1 MSLRKRNKMQ
11 APLFKPQTEWFP
23 PDDFP
28 DLSKYNEIAI
38 DLETKDPDLKTK
50 GSSSMRGQGDVV
62 GIAIAVKDWAGY
74 YPIAHESG
82 PNMERK
88 KVLGW
93 FADVLKT
100 SADKI
105 FHNAIYDMCWI
116 HRLGLTVHGTVID
129 TMVMTSLV
137 DENRFR
143 YDLNSVAQHYTG
155 MGKNESALQ
164 EAAKE
169 WGVDPKA
176 EMYKLPAM
184 YVGEYAERDAEV
196 TLALWQELKKEI
208 EHQDLQSIVEVEQKV
223 FPCILDMK
231 IKGVRVSESQVDQLD
246 HQLKLSYDK
255 YIKRIN
261 DDTGIYPEVWAAK
274 SIELVCNKLGID
286 DFDRTEKTQKPS
298 FTKNYL
304 KNHKHPVLR
313 AIASARELDKLKN
326 TFLESIKNY
335 VHNGRIHAD
344 IHQLKGDFGGTIT
357 GRLSYSNPNLQQLPN
372 YSNIGK
378 GIRSIFMPE
387 KGHRWGCFDY
397 SQQEPRLVV
406 HYALATLGTTGV
418 QSIADKYDEARENP
432 DDLDIQL
439 AADFHSMVAEI
450 ADIERGQAKTIN
462 LGLFYGMG
470 KAKLQ
475 AQLGVT
481 DSVARD
487 LLAAYHHRVPFVK
500 QLIHH
505 TMDRA
510 QQRGWIRTILGRKCR
525 FNMWEPATFGMHKP
539 QTFEDASIEHG
550 SRNIKRAF
558 TYKALN
564 KLIQGSAADMTK
576 QAMINLRE
584 AGITP
589 MIQLHDE
596 LNVSYENEQEADKI
610 KEIMEQAVPLKV
622 PNKVDFEDGECW
634 GDIVNNREEE
644 EDKDFF

>member
-1 MSLRKRNKMQ
+1 MIQK
-11 APLFKPQTEWFP
+11 PLFAVQTEWFP

-28 DLSKYNEIAI
+28 DLSKYDEISI

-62 GIAIAVKDWAGY
+62 GIAIAVKDWSGY

-93 FADVLKT
+93 FQDVLKT
-100 SADKI
+100 KADKV

-116 HRLGLTVHGTVID
+116 HRLGLTVHGTVVD
-129 TMVMTSLV
+129 TMIMTSLV

-155 MGKNESALQ
+155 IGKNESALQ

-208 EHQDLQSIVEVEQKV
+208 EHQDLQSIVELEQKV

-231 IKGVRVSESQVDQLD
+231 IKGVRVSEAQVDQLD
-246 HQLKLSYDK
+246 HQLKKSYDK

-335 VHNGRIHAD
+335 VYNGRIHAD

-357 GRLSYSNPNLQQLPN
+357 GRLSYSKPNLQQLPN
-372 YSNIGK
+372 YTNVGM

-387 KGHRWGCFDY
+387 EGHRWGCFDY

-418 QSIADKYDEARENP
+418 ASIADRYDEARENP
-432 DDLDIQL
+432 DDPNIQL
-439 AADFHSMVAEI
+439 AADFHSMVANI
-450 ADIERGQAKTIN
+450 AGIPRGQAKTIN

-481 DSVARD
+481 DQVARD
-487 LLAAYHHRVPFVK
+487 LLATYHSKVPFVK

-525 FNMWEPATFGMHKP
+525 FNMWEPASFGMHKP
-539 QTFEDASIEHG
+539 QTFDDACMEHG

-564 KLIQGSAADMTK
+564 KLIQGSATDMTK

-596 LNVSYENEQEADKI
+596 LNVSYENEKEAIKI

-634 GDIVNNREEE
+634 GDIINNQEEQV
-644 EDKDFF
+644 DKDF

>member
-1 MSLRKRNKMQ
+1 MIQK
-11 APLFKPQTEWFP
+11 PLFAAQTEWFP

-28 DLSKYNEIAI
+28 DLSKYDEIAI

-62 GIAIAVKDWAGY
+62 GIAIAVRDWSGY

-100 SADKI
+100 KADKV

-116 HRLGLTVHGTVID
+116 HRLGLTVHGTVVD
-129 TMVMTSLV
+129 TMIMTSLV

-255 YIKRIN
+255 YIKRIH
-261 DDTGIYPEVWAAK
+261 DDTGMYPEVWAAK

-335 VHNGRIHAD
+335 VYNGRIHAD

-372 YSNIGK
+372 YTNIGM

-387 KGHRWGCFDY
+387 EGHRWGCFDY

-432 DDLDIQL
+432 DDPDIQL

-481 DSVARD
+481 DQVARN
-487 LLAAYHHRVPFVK
+487 LLATYHSKVPFVK

-539 QTFEDASIEHG
+539 QTFEDASMEHG

-596 LNVSYENEQEADKI
+596 LNVSYENKQEAVKI

-634 GDIVNNREEE
+634 GDIINNQ
-644 EDKDFF
+644 EDSVDEDF

>member
-1 MSLRKRNKMQ
+1 MIQR
-11 APLFKPQTEWFP
+11 PLFAAQTEWFP

-28 DLSKYNEIAI
+28 DLSKYDEIAI

-62 GIAIAVKDWAGY
+62 GIAIAVKDWSGY

-100 SADKI
+100 NADKI

-116 HRLGLTVHGTVID
+116 HRLGFKVHGTIVD
-129 TMVMTSLV
+129 TMIMTSLV

-169 WGVDPKA
+169 WGIDPKA

-208 EHQDLQSIVEVEQKV
+208 EHQDLQSIVEIEQKV

-335 VHNGRIHAD
+335 VYNGRIHAD

-357 GRLSYSNPNLQQLPN
+357 GRLSYSKPNLQQLPN
-372 YSNIGK
+372 YTNVGM

-387 KGHRWGCFDY
+387 EGHRWGCFDY

-418 QSIADKYDEARENP
+418 ASIADRYDEAGKNP
-432 DDLDIQL
+432 DDLDVQK
-439 AADFHSMVAEI
+439 AADFHSMVAKI
-450 ADIERGQAKTIN
+450 ADIPRGQAKTIN

-481 DSVARD
+481 DQVARD
-487 LLAAYHHRVPFVK
+487 LLATYHSKVPFVK

-539 QTFEDASIEHG
+539 QTFEDASMEHG

-596 LNVSYENEQEADKI
+596 LNVSYENKQEAVKI

-634 GDIVNNREEE
+634 GDIVNNQEEQVD
-644 EDKDFF
+644 EDF

>member
-1 MSLRKRNKMQ
+1 MIQK
-11 APLFKPQTEWFP
+11 PLFAVQTEWFP

-28 DLSKYNEIAI
+28 DLSKYDEISI

-62 GIAIAVKDWAGY
+62 GIAIAVKDWSGY

-93 FADVLKT
+93 FQDVLKT
-100 SADKI
+100 KADKI

-116 HRLGLTVHGTVID
+116 HRLGLTVHGTVVD
-129 TMVMTSLV
+129 TMIMTSLV

-155 MGKNESALQ
+155 IGKNESALQ

-208 EHQDLQSIVEVEQKV
+208 EHQDLQSIVELEQKV

-246 HQLKLSYDK
+246 HQLKKSYDK

-335 VHNGRIHAD
+335 VYNGRIHAD

-357 GRLSYSNPNLQQLPN
+357 GRLSYSKPNLQQLPN
-372 YSNIGK
+372 YTNVGM

-387 KGHRWGCFDY
+387 EGHRWGCFDY

-418 QSIADKYDEARENP
+418 QSIADRYDEARENP
-432 DDLDIQL
+432 DDPNIQL
-439 AADFHSMVAEI
+439 AADFHSMVANI
-450 ADIERGQAKTIN
+450 AGIPRGQAKTIN

-481 DSVARD
+481 DQIAKD
-487 LLAAYHHRVPFVK
+487 LLAVYHSKVPFVK

-539 QTFEDASIEHG
+539 QTFEDASMEHG

-596 LNVSYENEQEADKI
+596 LNVSYENEKEAVKI

-634 GDIVNNREEE
+634 GDIVNNQEEQVD
-644 EDKDFF
+644 EDF

>member
-1 MSLRKRNKMQ
+1 MIQK
-11 APLFKPQTEWFP
+11 PLFNAQVEWSP

-28 DLSKYNEIAI
+28 DLSKYDEIAI

-62 GIAIAVKDWAGY
+62 GIAIAVKDWSGY

-93 FADVLKT
+93 FEDVLKT
-100 SADKI
+100 NADKI

-116 HRLGLTVHGTVID
+116 HRLGFKVHGTIVD
-129 TMVMTSLV
+129 TMIMTSLV

-143 YDLNSVAQHYTG
+143 YDLNSVAQYYTG

-169 WGVDPKA
+169 WGIDPKA

-208 EHQDLQSIVEVEQKV
+208 EHQDLQSIVEIEQKV
-223 FPCILDMK
+223 FPCIFDMK

-261 DDTGIYPEVWAAK
+261 NDTGIYPEVWAAK

-335 VHNGRIHAD
+335 VYNGRIHAD

-357 GRLSYSNPNLQQLPN
+357 GRLSYSKPNLQQLPN
-372 YSNIGK
+372 YTNVGM

-387 KGHRWGCFDY
+387 DGHRWGCFDY

-418 QSIADKYDEARENP
+418 ASIADRYDEAGKYP
-432 DDLDIQL
+432 DDLDVQK
-439 AADFHSMVAEI
+439 AADFHSMVAKI
-450 ADIERGQAKTIN
+450 ADIPRGQAKTIN

-481 DSVARD
+481 DQVARD
-487 LLAAYHHRVPFVK
+487 LLATYHNKVPFVK

-539 QTFEDASIEHG
+539 QTFEDASMEHG

-596 LNVSYENEQEADKI
+596 LNVSYENKEEAVKI

-634 GDIVNNREEE
+634 GDIVNNQEEQVD
-644 EDKDFF
+644 EDF

>member
-1 MSLRKRNKMQ
+1 MIQR
-11 APLFKPQTEWFP
+11 PLFTPQSEWFP
-23 PDDFP
+23 PDEFP
-28 DLSKYNEIAI
+28 NLSKYDEISI

-62 GIAIAVKDWAGY
+62 GIAIAVKDWAAY

-82 PNMERK
+82 PNLERK

-93 FADVLKT
+93 FQDVLKT
-100 SADKI
+100 NADKI
-105 FHNAIYDMCWI
+105 FHNAIYDLCWI
-116 HRLGLTVHGTVID
+116 HRLGLKVHGKIID
-129 TMVMTSLV
+129 TMIMASLV

-143 YDLNSVAQHYTG
+143 YDLNSVSSDYTG
-155 MGKNESALQ
+155 LGKNETALQ
-164 EAAKE
+164 DAAKE
-169 WGVDPKA
+169 WGVDAKS

-184 YVGEYAERDAEV
+184 YVGEYAERDAEI

-208 EHQDLQSIVEVEQKV
+208 KAQELTSIVELECNVL
-223 FPCILDMK
+223 PCILDMK
-231 IKGVRVSESQVDQLD
+231 IRGVRVSESQVDMLETK
-246 HQLKLSYDK
+246 LKKEYNSE
-255 YIKRIN
+255 IERIHK
-261 DDTGIYPEVWAAK
+261 DTGIYPEVWAAK
-274 SIELVCNKLGID
+274 SIESICNKLGID
-286 DFDRTEKTQKPS
+286 DFDRTEKTKKPS

-304 KNHKHPVLR
+304 KNHKNKTLKR
-313 AIASARELDKLKN
+313 IAKARELDKLSN
-326 TFLESIKNY
+326 TFLESIKNFVY
-335 VHNGRIHAD
+335 KGRIHAD
-344 IHQLKGDFGGTIT
+344 IHQLRGEVGGTIT

-372 YSNIGK
+372 YTNIGM

-387 KGHRWGCFDY
+387 EGHRWGCFDY

-418 QSIADKYDEARENP
+418 ASIADAYHEGE
-432 DDLDIQL
+432 
-439 AADFHSMVAEI
+439 ADFHTMVAEI
-450 ADIERGQAKTIN
+450 ASIPRKQAKTIN

-470 KAKLQ
+470 RAKLQ

-481 DSVARD
+481 ESRAKD
-487 LLAAYHHRVPFVK
+487 LLSTYHSAVPFVK
-500 QLIHH
+500 QLIYH

-510 QQRGWIRTILGRKCR
+510 QERGWIRTVLGRKCR

-539 QTFEDASIEHG
+539 QTFEEASLEHG

-576 QAMINLRE
+576 KAMVDLKNEGL
-584 AGITP
+584 TP

-596 LNVSYENEQEADKI
+596 LNISFENNQQADRI
-610 KEIMEQAVPLKV
+610 KEIMEQAVPLKI

-634 GDIVNNREEE
+634 GDIINNREEE
-644 EDKDFF
+644 TDKDFF

>member
-1 MSLRKRNKMQ
+1 MIQK
-11 APLFKPQTEWFP
+11 PLFTPQSEWFL

-28 DLSKYNEIAI
+28 DLSKYDEIAI

-50 GSSSMRGQGDVV
+50 GSSSMRGEGDVV
-62 GIAIAVKDWAGY
+62 GIAVAVKNWAGY

-82 PNMERK
+82 PNLERA

-100 SADKI
+100 KADKI
-105 FHNAIYDMCWI
+105 FHNAIYDLCWI
-116 HRLGLTVHGTVID
+116 HRLGLTVHGTIVD
-129 TMVMTSLV
+129 TMIMASLV
-137 DENRFR
+137 NENRFR
-143 YDLNSVAQHYTG
+143 YDLNSVSYDYTG
-155 MGKNESALQ
+155 MGKNETALN

-169 WGVDPKA
+169 WGIDPKA

-184 YVGEYAERDAEV
+184 YVGEYAEKDAEI

-208 EHQDLQSIVEVEQKV
+208 NFQDLQSIVELEQEV
-223 FPCILDMK
+223 LPCILDMK
-231 IKGVRVSESQVDQLD
+231 IKGVRVSEKQVDQLEY
-246 HQLKLSYDK
+246 QLKKSYDH
-255 YIKRIN
+255 YIKTIH
-261 DDTGIYPEVWAAK
+261 DETGIYPEVWAAK
-274 SIELVCNKLGID
+274 SIESICLRLGID
-286 DFDRTEKTQKPS
+286 DFDRTEKTKKPS

-304 KNHKHPVLR
+304 KNHRGHKNSNILR
-313 AIASARELDKLKN
+313 ALASARELDKLRN

-335 VHNGRIHAD
+335 VYKGRIHAD
-344 IHQLKGDFGGTIT
+344 IHQLRGDFGGTIT

-372 YSNIGK
+372 YTKLGM

-387 KGHRWGCFDY
+387 EGHRWGCFDY

-406 HYALATLGTTGV
+406 HYALATLGSTGV
-418 QSIADKYDEARENP
+418 ASIADAYDKGE
-432 DDLDIQL
+432 
-439 AADFHSMVAEI
+439 ADFHKMVAGI
-450 ADIERGQAKTIN
+450 ADIPRSQAKTIN

-481 DSVARD
+481 EEKAKD
-487 LLAAYHHRVPFVK
+487 LLDTYHARVPFVK
-500 QLIHH
+500 QLIYQ

-525 FNMWEPATFGMHKP
+525 FDMWEPATFGMHKP
-539 QTFEDASIEHG
+539 QTFEEASLEHG

-576 QAMINLRE
+576 KAMVELRKE
-584 AGITP
+584 GLLP

-596 LNVSYENEQEADKI
+596 LNISFKTKEESDKI
-610 KEIMEQAVPLKV
+610 KEIMENCVPLKV
-622 PNKVDFEDGECW
+622 PNKVDFEQGNCW
-634 GDIVNNREEE
+634 GDIVDEEE
-644 EDKDFF
+644 EYVDEDY

>member
-1 MSLRKRNKMQ
+1 MIQ
-11 APLFKPQTEWFP
+11 KPIFNPQVEWFP

-28 DLSKYNEIAI
+28 DLSKYNEISI

-62 GIAIAVKDWAGY
+62 GIAVAVKNWAGY

-82 PNMERK
+82 PNLERK

-93 FADVLKT
+93 FQDVLKT
-100 SADKI
+100 NADKI
-105 FHNAIYDMCWI
+105 FHNAIYDLCWI
-116 HRLGLTVHGTVID
+116 HRLGLTVHGTIID
-129 TMVMTSLV
+129 TMIMTSLV

-143 YDLNSVAQHYTG
+143 YDLNSVSQDYTG
-155 MGKNESALQ
+155 MGKSESALQ

-169 WGVDPKA
+169 WGVDAKS

-184 YVGEYAERDAEV
+184 YVGEYAEKDAEI
-196 TLALWQELKKEI
+196 TLALWQELKKQI
-208 EHQDLQSIVEVEQKV
+208 EYQDLQSIVNLEQEVL
-223 FPCILDMK
+223 PCILDMK

-246 HQLKLSYDK
+246 NQLKKSYDH
-255 YIKRIN
+255 YIKRIHN
-261 DDTGIYPEVWAAK
+261 DTGIYPEVWAAK

-286 DFDRTEKTQKPS
+286 DFDRTEKTKKPS

-304 KNHKHPVLR
+304 KKHKGHKHSAVLR
-313 AIASARELDKLKN
+313 AIASARELDKLRN

-335 VHNGRIHAD
+335 VYKGRIHAD
-344 IHQLKGDFGGTIT
+344 IHQLRGDFGGTIT

-372 YSNIGK
+372 YTRLGM

-387 KGHRWGCFDY
+387 EGHRWGCFDY

-418 QSIADKYDEARENP
+418 QSIADKYDLASQHP
-432 DDLDIQL
+432 DNLDIQKE
-439 AADFHSMVAEI
+439 ADFHTMVAKI

-462 LGLFYGMG
+462 LCLFYGMG
-470 KAKLQ
+470 RAKLQ
-475 AQLGVT
+475 GQLGVT
-481 DSVARD
+481 EERAKE
-487 LLAAYHHRVPFVK
+487 LLATYHARVPFVK
-500 QLIHH
+500 QLIYN

-510 QQRGWIRTILGRKCR
+510 QKRGWIRTILGRKCR
-525 FNMWEPATFGMHKP
+525 FDMWEPATFGMHKP
-539 QTFEDASIEHG
+539 QTFEEASLEHG

-576 QAMINLRE
+576 KAMINLRKE
-584 AGITP
+584 GILP

-596 LNVSYENEQEADKI
+596 LNISFESKQQADRI
-610 KEIMEQAVPLKV
+610 KEIMEQAVPLKI

-634 GDIVNNREEE
+634 GDIVNNEEE
-644 EDKDFF
+644 FVDEDF

>member
-1 MSLRKRNKMQ
+1 MIQK
-11 APLFKPQTEWFP
+11 PLFAAQTEWFP

-28 DLSKYNEIAI
+28 DLSKYDEIAI

-62 GIAIAVKDWAGY
+62 GIAIAVRDWSGY

-100 SADKI
+100 KADKV

-116 HRLGLTVHGTVID
+116 HRLGLTVHGTVVD
-129 TMVMTSLV
+129 TMIMTSLV

-261 DDTGIYPEVWAAK
+261 DDTGMYPEVWAAK

-335 VHNGRIHAD
+335 VYNGRIHAD

-372 YSNIGK
+372 YTNIGM

-387 KGHRWGCFDY
+387 EGHRWGCFDY

-432 DDLDIQL
+432 DDPDIQL

-481 DSVARD
+481 DQVARN
-487 LLAAYHHRVPFVK
+487 LLATYHSKVPFVK

-539 QTFEDASIEHG
+539 QTFEDASMEHG

-596 LNVSYENEQEADKI
+596 LNVSYENKQEAVKI

-634 GDIVNNREEE
+634 GDIINNQ
-644 EDKDFF
+644 EDSVDEDF

>member
-1 MSLRKRNKMQ
+1 MTQK
-11 APLFKPQTEWFP
+11 PIFKAQTEWFP
-23 PDDFP
+23 PDEFP
-28 DLSKYNEIAI
+28 DLSKYDEISI

-50 GSSSMRGQGDVV
+50 GTSSMRGQGDVV
-62 GIAIAVKDWAGY
+62 GIAIAVKNWSAY

-93 FADVLKT
+93 FQDVLKT
-100 SADKI
+100 KADKI
-105 FHNAIYDMCWI
+105 FHNAIYDLCWI
-116 HRLGLTVHGTVID
+116 HRLGLTVHGTIVD
-129 TMVMTSLV
+129 TMIMASLV
-137 DENRFR
+137 NENRFR
-143 YDLNSVAQHYTG
+143 YDLNSVSYDYTG
-155 MGKNESALQ
+155 MGKNETALN

-169 WGVDPKA
+169 WGIDPKA

-184 YVGEYAERDAEV
+184 YVGEYAEKDAEI

-208 EHQDLQSIVEVEQKV
+208 NFQDLQSIVELEQEV
-223 FPCILDMK
+223 LPCILDMK
-231 IKGVRVSESQVDQLD
+231 IKGVRVSEKQVDQLEY
-246 HQLKLSYDK
+246 QLKKSYDH
-255 YIKRIN
+255 YIKTIH
-261 DDTGIYPEVWAAK
+261 DETGIYPEVWAAK
-274 SIELVCNKLGID
+274 SIESICLRLGID
-286 DFDRTEKTQKPS
+286 DFDRTEKTKKPS

-304 KNHKHPVLR
+304 KNHTGHDKSNILR
-313 AIASARELDKLKN
+313 ALASARELDKLRN

-335 VHNGRIHAD
+335 VYKGRIHAD
-344 IHQLKGDFGGTIT
+344 IHQLRGDFGGTIT

-372 YSNIGK
+372 YTNIGM

-387 KGHRWGCFDY
+387 EGHRWGCFDY

-406 HYALATLGTTGV
+406 HYALATLGSTGV
-418 QSIADKYDEARENP
+418 ASIANAYDRGE
-432 DDLDIQL
+432 
-439 AADFHSMVAEI
+439 ADFHKMVAGI
-450 ADIERGQAKTIN
+450 ADIPRSQAKTIN

-481 DSVARD
+481 EEKAKD
-487 LLAAYHHRVPFVK
+487 LLDTYHARVPFVK
-500 QLIHH
+500 QLIYQ

-525 FNMWEPATFGMHKP
+525 FDMWEPTTFGMHKP
-539 QTFEDASIEHG
+539 QTFEEASLEHG

-576 QAMINLRE
+576 KAMVELRKE
-584 AGITP
+584 GLLP

-596 LNVSYENEQEADKI
+596 LNISFKTKEESDKVI
-610 KEIMEQAVPLKV
+610 EIMENCVPLKV
-622 PNKVDFEDGECW
+622 PNKVDFEQGDCW
-634 GDIVNNREEE
+634 GDIVDEEE
-644 EDKDFF
+644 EYIDEDY

>member
-1 MSLRKRNKMQ
+1 MIQ
-11 APLFKPQTEWFP
+11 KPMFTPQVEWFP
-23 PDDFP
+23 PEEFP
-28 DLSKYNEIAI
+28 DLSKYDEISI

-50 GSSSMRGQGDVV
+50 GSSSMRGQGGVV
-62 GIAIAVKDWAGY
+62 GIAIAVKDWAAY

-82 PNMERK
+82 PNLERK

-93 FADVLKT
+93 FQDVLKT
-100 SADKI
+100 KADKI

-116 HRLGLTVHGTVID
+116 HRLGLTVHGTIVD
-129 TMVMTSLV
+129 TMIMTSLV
-137 DENRFR
+137 NENRFR
-143 YDLNSVAQHYTG
+143 YDLNSVSYDYTG
-155 MGKNESALQ
+155 MTKNETALQ

-184 YVGEYAERDAEV
+184 YVGDYAEKDAEI

-208 EHQDLQSIVEVEQKV
+208 EFQDLQSIVELEQEV

-231 IKGVRVSESQVDQLD
+231 IKGVRVSEKQVEGLEYK
-246 HQLKLSYDK
+246 LKKTYDSH
-255 YIKRIN
+255 IKRIHN
-261 DDTGIYPEVWAAK
+261 DTGIYPEVWAAK
-274 SIELVCNKLGID
+274 SIENICKKLNID
-286 DFDRTEKTQKPS
+286 DFDRTEKTNKTS
-298 FTKNYL
+298 FTKSYL
-304 KNHKHPVLR
+304 KKHKNPVLR
-313 AIASARELDKLKN
+313 SLNSARELDKLAN
-326 TFLESIKNY
+326 TFLKSIKNY
-335 VHNGRIHAD
+335 VYKGRIHAD
-344 IHQLKGDFGGTIT
+344 IHQLRGDFGGTIT

-372 YSNIGK
+372 YTNIGM
-378 GIRSIFMPE
+378 GIRSIFLPE
-387 KGHRWGCFDY
+387 EGHRWGCFDY

-418 QSIADKYDEARENP
+418 ASIAEEYNKEGSDT
-432 DDLDIQL
+432 
-439 AADFHSMVAEI
+439 DFHKMVA
-450 ADIERGQAKTIN
+450 DITGMPRREAKTIN

-475 AQLGVT
+475 DQLGV
-481 DSVARD
+481 AEQRAKE
-487 LLAAYHHRVPFVK
+487 LLDTYQKKVPFVK
-500 QLIHH
+500 QLIYH

-510 QQRGWIRTILGRKCR
+510 QQRGWIRTILGRRCR
-525 FNMWEPATFGMHKP
+525 FDKWEPRTFGMHKP
-539 QTFEDASIEHG
+539 QTFEEASLEHG
-550 SRNIKRAF
+550 SGNIKRAF

-576 QAMINLRE
+576 QAMVNLRE

-596 LNVSYENEQEADKI
+596 LNVSYENEKQANNI

-634 GDIVNNREEE
+634 GDIINNREEAID
-644 EDKDFF
+644 EDF

>member
-1 MSLRKRNKMQ
+1 MTQ
-11 APLFKPQTEWFP
+11 V
-23 PDDFP
+23 
-28 DLSKYNEIAI
+28 YN
-38 DLETKDPDLKTK
+38 
-50 GSSSMRGQGDVV
+50 
-62 GIAIAVKDWAGY
+62 
-74 YPIAHESG
+74 
-82 PNMERK
+82 
-88 KVLGW
+88 
-93 FADVLKT
+93 
-100 SADKI
+100 
-105 FHNAIYDMCWI
+105 
-116 HRLGLTVHGTVID
+116 
-129 TMVMTSLV
+129 
-137 DENRFR
+137 
-143 YDLNSVAQHYTG
+143 
-155 MGKNESALQ
+155 
-164 EAAKE
+164 
-169 WGVDPKA
+169 
-176 EMYKLPAM
+176 
-184 YVGEYAERDAEV
+184 
-196 TLALWQELKKEI
+196 
-208 EHQDLQSIVEVEQKV
+208 
-223 FPCILDMK
+223 
-231 IKGVRVSESQVDQLD
+231 
-246 HQLKLSYDK
+246 
-255 YIKRIN
+255 
-261 DDTGIYPEVWAAK
+261 PEVWAAK

-304 KNHKHPVLR
+304 KNHGHPVLR

-372 YSNIGK
+372 YTNIGM

-387 KGHRWGCFDY
+387 EGHRWGCFDY

-418 QSIADKYDEARENP
+418 ASIAEAYEKGE
-432 DDLDIQL
+432 
-439 AADFHSMVAEI
+439 ADFHSMVASI
-450 ADIERGQAKTIN
+450 ADIPRGQAKTIN

-539 QTFEDASIEHG
+539 QTFEEASLEHG

-596 LNVSYENEQEADKI
+596 LNCI
-610 KEIMEQAVPLKV
+610 L
-622 PNKVDFEDGECW
+622 
-634 GDIVNNREEE
+634 
-644 EDKDFF
+644 

>member
-116 HRLGLTVHGTVID
+116 HRLGLTVHGTVVD
-129 TMVMTSLV
+129 TMIMTSLV

-261 DDTGIYPEVWAAK
+261 NDTGIYPEVWAAK
-274 SIELVCNKLGID
+274 SIELVCNKLGIN

-335 VHNGRIHAD
+335 VYNGRIHAD

-372 YSNIGK
+372 YTNIGM

-387 KGHRWGCFDY
+387 EGHRWGCFDY

-432 DDLDIQL
+432 DNPDIQL
-439 AADFHSMVAEI
+439 AADFHSMVAKI

-481 DSVARD
+481 DQVAKN
-487 LLAAYHHRVPFVK
+487 LLAVYHSKVPFVK

-539 QTFEDASIEHG
+539 QTFDDACMEHG

-589 MIQLHDE
+589 MIQIHDE
-596 LNVSYENEQEADKI
+596 LNVSYENEQGADKV

>member
-1 MSLRKRNKMQ
+1 MIQK
-11 APLFKPQTEWFP
+11 PLFTTQSEWFP

-28 DLSKYNEIAI
+28 DLSKYDEISI

-62 GIAIAVKDWAGY
+62 GIAVAVKDWSAY

-82 PNMERK
+82 PNLERK

-93 FADVLKT
+93 FQDVLKT

-105 FHNAIYDMCWI
+105 FHNAIYDLCWI
-116 HRLGLTVHGTVID
+116 HRLGLTVHGKIVD
-129 TMVMTSLV
+129 TMIMTSLV
-137 DENRFR
+137 NENRFR
-143 YDLNSVAQHYTG
+143 YDLNSVAQDYTG
-155 MGKNESALQ
+155 MGKSEGALQ
-164 EAAKE
+164 DAAKE
-169 WGVDPKA
+169 WGVDAKS

-184 YVGEYAERDAEV
+184 YVGEYAEKDAEI

-208 EHQDLQSIVEVEQKV
+208 EYQDLQSIVNLEQEVL
-223 FPCILDMK
+223 PCILDMK
-231 IKGVRVSESQVDQLD
+231 IKGVRVSEKQVDQLEY
-246 HQLKLSYDK
+246 QLKKSYDH
-255 YIKRIN
+255 YIKRIH

-274 SIELVCNKLGID
+274 SIESICNKLGID
-286 DFDRTEKTQKPS
+286 DFDRTEKTKKPS

-304 KNHKHPVLR
+304 KKHKGHKHSAVLR
-313 AIASARELDKLKN
+313 AIASARELDKLRN

-335 VHNGRIHAD
+335 VYKGRIHAD
-344 IHQLKGDFGGTIT
+344 IHQLRGDFGGTIT

-372 YSNIGK
+372 YTNIGM

-387 KGHRWGCFDY
+387 EGHRWGCFDY

-418 QSIADKYDEARENP
+418 ASIADEYEQGK
-432 DDLDIQL
+432 
-439 AADFHSMVAEI
+439 ADFHSMVAKIAEI
-450 ADIERGQAKTIN
+450 PRSQAKTIN

-470 KAKLQ
+470 RAKLQ
-475 AQLGVT
+475 GQLGVT
-481 DSVARD
+481 EEKARA
-487 LLAAYHHRVPFVK
+487 LLNTYHTRVPFVK
-500 QLIHH
+500 QLIYH

-525 FNMWEPATFGMHKP
+525 FDMWEPATFGMHKP
-539 QTFEDASIEHG
+539 QTFEEASLEHG

-576 QAMINLRE
+576 KAMIDLKKE
-584 AGITP
+584 GLLP

-596 LNVSYENEQEADKI
+596 LNISFETRQQADRI
-610 KEIMEQAVPLKV
+610 KEIMEQAVPLKI

-634 GDIVNNREEE
+634 GDIVNNEEE
-644 EDKDFF
+644 FVDEDY

>member
-1 MSLRKRNKMQ
+1 MIQK
-11 APLFKPQTEWFP
+11 PLFTPQSEWFL

-28 DLSKYNEIAI
+28 DLSKYDEIAI

-50 GSSSMRGQGDVV
+50 GSSSMRGEGDVV
-62 GIAIAVKDWAGY
+62 GIAVAVKNWAGY

-82 PNMERK
+82 PNLERA

-100 SADKI
+100 KADKI
-105 FHNAIYDMCWI
+105 FHNAIYDLCWI
-116 HRLGLTVHGTVID
+116 HRLGLTVHGTIVD
-129 TMVMTSLV
+129 TMIMASLV
-137 DENRFR
+137 NENRFR
-143 YDLNSVAQHYTG
+143 YDLNSVSYDYTG
-155 MGKNESALQ
+155 MSKNETALN

-169 WGVDPKA
+169 WGIDPKA

-184 YVGEYAERDAEV
+184 YVGEYAEKDAEI

-208 EHQDLQSIVEVEQKV
+208 NFQDLQSIVELEQEV
-223 FPCILDMK
+223 LPCILDMK
-231 IKGVRVSESQVDQLD
+231 IKGVRVSEKQVDQLEY
-246 HQLKLSYDK
+246 QLKKSYDH
-255 YIKRIN
+255 YIKTIH
-261 DDTGIYPEVWAAK
+261 DETGIYPEVWAAK
-274 SIELVCNKLGID
+274 SIESICLRLGID
-286 DFDRTEKTQKPS
+286 DFDRTEKTKKPS

-304 KNHKHPVLR
+304 KNHRGHKNSNILR
-313 AIASARELDKLKN
+313 ALASARELDKLRN

-335 VHNGRIHAD
+335 VYKGRIHAD
-344 IHQLKGDFGGTIT
+344 IHQLRGDFGGTIT

-372 YSNIGK
+372 YTKLGM

-387 KGHRWGCFDY
+387 EGHRWGCFDY

-406 HYALATLGTTGV
+406 HYALATLGSTGV
-418 QSIADKYDEARENP
+418 ASIADAYDRGE
-432 DDLDIQL
+432 
-439 AADFHSMVAEI
+439 ADFHKMVAGI
-450 ADIERGQAKTIN
+450 ADIPRSQAKTIN

-481 DSVARD
+481 EEKAKD
-487 LLAAYHHRVPFVK
+487 LLNTYHARVPFVK
-500 QLIHH
+500 QLIYQ

-525 FNMWEPATFGMHKP
+525 FDMWEPATFGMHKP
-539 QTFEDASIEHG
+539 QTFEEASLEHG

-576 QAMINLRE
+576 KAMVELRKE
-584 AGITP
+584 GLLP

-596 LNVSYENEQEADKI
+596 LNISFKTKEESDKI
-610 KEIMEQAVPLKV
+610 KEIMENCVPLKV
-622 PNKVDFEDGECW
+622 PNKVDFEQGNCW
-634 GDIVNNREEE
+634 GDIVDEEE
-644 EDKDFF
+644 EYVDEDY

>member
-1 MSLRKRNKMQ
+1 MQ

-116 HRLGLTVHGTVID
+116 HRLGLTVHGKVID

-246 HQLKLSYDK
+246 HQLKLSYDR

-304 KNHKHPVLR
+304 KNHGHPVLR

-372 YSNIGK
+372 YTNIGM

-387 KGHRWGCFDY
+387 EGHRWGCFDY

-418 QSIADKYDEARENP
+418 QSIAEKYDNARDNP
-432 DDLDIQL
+432 DDLDIQK

-450 ADIERGQAKTIN
+450 ADIPRGQAKTIN

-539 QTFEDASIEHG
+539 QTFEEASLEHG

-634 GDIVNNREEE
+634 GDIVNNREEQIDE
-644 EDKDFF
+644 EF

>member
-1 MSLRKRNKMQ
+1 MIQK
-11 APLFKPQTEWFP
+11 PLFAVQTEWFP

-28 DLSKYNEIAI
+28 DLSKYDEIAI

-62 GIAIAVKDWAGY
+62 GIAIAVRDWSGY

-100 SADKI
+100 KADKV

-116 HRLGLTVHGTVID
+116 HRLGLTVHGTVVD
-129 TMVMTSLV
+129 TMIMTSLV

-261 DDTGIYPEVWAAK
+261 NDTGIYPEVWAAK

-335 VHNGRIHAD
+335 VYNGRIHAD

-372 YSNIGK
+372 YTNIGM

-387 KGHRWGCFDY
+387 EGHRWGCFDY

-432 DDLDIQL
+432 DDPEIQL
-439 AADFHSMVAEI
+439 AADFHSMVAKI

-481 DSVARD
+481 DQVARN
-487 LLAAYHHRVPFVK
+487 LLATYHSKVPFVK

-539 QTFEDASIEHG
+539 QTFDDACMEHG

-576 QAMINLRE
+576 QAMINLRA

-596 LNVSYENEQEADKI
+596 LNVSYENREEAVKI

-634 GDIVNNREEE
+634 GDIVNNQEEQID
-644 EDKDFF
+644 EDF